1 MSGGLGHTQTCVLEE
16 SYANVGQVCQPNR
29 HPEHWLEVSVAPY
42 CLPATGCK
50 ANGPYRFYIV
60 YVVWLAIETT
70 IIWFLYPETKGP
82 TLEELGRLFE
92 DENPLAK
99 GRLDLEKAHDY
110 DGAMH
115 VEEKPK

>member
-1 MSGGLGHTQTCVLEE
+1 M
-16 SYANVGQVCQPNR
+16 
-29 HPEHWLEVSVAPY
+29 EVSSSHAGEGR
-42 CLPATGCK
+42 LEGK
-50 ANGPYRFYIV
+50 ANDLCRFYIV

-99 GRLDLEKAHDY
+99 GRLDLEKAHD
-110 DGAMH
+110 DDAVH
-115 VEEKPK
+115 IEEKAK

>member
-1 MSGGLGHTQTCVLEE
+1 MSEKG
-16 SYANVGQVCQPNR
+16 YANALQIRQSNW
-29 HPEHWLEVSVAPY
+29 HPEYRLEVSVAPY
-42 CLPATGCK
+42 YLPVRGCK
-50 ANGPYRFYIV
+50 ANDPYRFYIV

-99 GRLDLEKAHDY
+99 GRLDLEKAHND

>member
-1 MSGGLGHTQTCVLEE
+1 MLEGD
-16 SYANVGQVCQPNR
+16 YANTGQVR
-29 HPEHWLEVSVAPY
+29 ESHWHTEYWLEVSVAPY
-42 CLPATGCK
+42 CLPARRYIRKSK
-50 ANGPYRFYIV
+50 ANDPHRFYIV

-99 GRLDLEKAHDY
+99 GRLDLEKAHD
-110 DGAMH
+110 DDSAVH
-115 VEEKPK
+115 IEEKSK